1 MFDSNLFIYSC
12 KTVFELKNEIWRN
25 KHILLKNYDIVVDVY
40 GVTFTMV
47 FYYLIDLLDC
57 VLLFS
62 CFLILTLSYKLVK
75 LNMYSLFFFNDQS
88 IS

>member
-1 MFDSNLFIYSC
+1 MFDGNLFIYSC